1 MASSL
6 TWLCKCLRNH
16 MLMIVQAGDYWHA
29 WMWLLLWYDLAK
41 ICAIIWNDCAIKLCK
56 HMNWLCNVI
65 TPIWAKHIE
74 HPPSGYTL
82 NMEAFKA
89 WLSKHLCNHQMIV
102 HSYCANSDCT
112 MFRDWYQQ
120 SKVNIQHVVTH
131 QCEILKISMRSRMGN
146 L

>member
-1 MASSL
+1 MLQKLA
-6 TWLCKCLRNH
+6 CACLKMTVLLRSVWISKH

-41 ICAIIWNDCAIKLCK
+41 ICAIIWNDCAIKLYK

-74 HPPSGYTL
+74 QPPSGYTL
-82 NMEAFKA
+82 NMETSKA

-102 HSYCANSDCT
+102 HSYCANI
-112 MFRDWYQQ
+112 
-120 SKVNIQHVVTH
+120 VIV
-131 QCEILKISMRSRMGN
+131 QCSETNMNKESEHPPFS
-146 L
+146 